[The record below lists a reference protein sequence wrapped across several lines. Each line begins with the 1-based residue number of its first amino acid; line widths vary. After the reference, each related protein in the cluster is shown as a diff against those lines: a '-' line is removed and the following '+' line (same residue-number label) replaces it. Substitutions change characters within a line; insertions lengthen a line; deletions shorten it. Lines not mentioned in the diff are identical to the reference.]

1 MHVEESLNKFGKYV
15 VQQARSNLTRTKHKD
30 TGALYQSL
38 SYRVKQNKR
47 SFEFDIL
54 MEDYGDFVDKGVK
67 GVSSSAKA
75 PKSPYRFG
83 TGTGRRGGLTDGING
98 WVRRKRFQFRKP
110 NGRFMSYEQTAN
122 TIIRSI
128 WNKGLETTNF
138 LTKPFERAF
147 DRLPNEIIKS
157 YALDVDEFFDFSRTQ

>member
-1 MHVEESLNKFGKYV
+1 
-15 VQQARSNLTRTKHKD
+15 
-30 TGALYQSL
+30 
-38 SYRVKQNKR
+38 
-47 SFEFDIL
+47 L

-67 GVSSSAKA
+67 GVSSSSKA

-98 WVRRKRFQFRKP
+98 WVRRKRFQFRKS
-110 NGRFMSYEQTAN
+110 NGRFMSYEQTAK

-128 WNKGLETTNF
+128 WNKGLKATNF
-138 LTKPFERAF
+138 LTTPFERAF
-147 DRLPNEIIKS
+147 DRLPNEIIKA